1 MEYLIETDRIELDYN
16 EAREDEDLG
25 GYKLTLYDRYGH
37 YDTQVY
43 LDGEQVRDLLD
54 GLKAIENKI
63 PKKEY

>member
-1 MEYLIETDRIELDYN
+1 MEFLIETDRIELDFN
-16 EAREDEDLG
+16 EAREDDDLG
-25 GYKLTLYDRYGH
+25 GYRLTLNDRFGH